1 MIRKRHQFVTSNGD
15 SGSQWSYFDV
25 MEFCVKGLGAKRKQT
40 KCVGRGMLK
49 FEEDIGKLPIL
60 DLKVWLPI

>member
-1 MIRKRHQFVTSNGD
+1 M
-15 SGSQWSYFDV
+15 